1 MEIDFPRGFLT
12 FAGMKTLPL
21 WLALVLGPASIH
33 AEETRVFRSSDGK
46 PLTASFQGSSGGT
59 VTLKRDDG
67 KVFELPL
74 SRLSAEDQAYVKE
87 QAAKA
92 GDSAKAL
99 NTAAGHAISNGEPL
113 AARKAEEIA
122 SALQLRPESKSKYG
136 KSWRLYAAFAKDY
149 ELFGAMPYSVALYAD
164 EDGLATALS
173 IVYANKG
180 DFGSTAGFAQ
190 DHFKGGSVAP
200 PSSLEEAMNRDETSV
215 SKALSQVLGEGKTE
229 RYGEGKTRRTITR
242 WDWNGHAFLL
252 SNEEGEYVSL
262 AVVPTATADS
272 GGRTALTRDAEVKAR
287 LAASVVREPN
297 GDVHITQIPMVDQG
311 PKGYCVPATFER
323 VMRTMGLEADMYLL
337 AMVGQSGMGG
347 GTSVELLLDNLR
359 HQVLSKGRR
368 IKEDDI
374 KELRIRDVK
383 RYIDEGIPVMWRLCS
398 MEAYNEAADKNTKER
413 AKVTDWQAHAAAI
426 VTDNASLV
434 ESPKPAANYHL
445 CMIIGYNEATDELAV
460 SDSWGA
466 RFELRWV
473 PLAVANWASNGSL
486 VMILP

>member
-1 MEIDFPRGFLT
+1 
-12 FAGMKTLPL
+12 MKVLPL
-21 WLALVLGPASIH
+21 YLAFALWSGFAA
-33 AEETRVFRSSDGK
+33 AEEIRVFHSSDGK
-46 PLTASFQGSSGGT
+46 ALSASFQGSAGGK
-59 VTLKRDDG
+59 VTLKREDG

-74 SRLSAEDQAYVKE
+74 TRLSADDQAYIKD
-87 QAAKA
+87 QTSKA
-92 GDSAKAL
+92 GDSAKGL
-99 NTAAGHAISNGEPL
+99 NTAAGHDISNGEPF
-113 AARKAEEIA
+113 ASRKAEEIA
-122 SALQLRPESKSKYG
+122 QALQLRPESKSKYG

-164 EDGLATALS
+164 EDGHATALS

-190 DHFKGGSVAP
+190 DHFKGTSSAP
-200 PSSLEEAMNRDETSV
+200 PKSLDEAMKRDEATV
-215 SKALSQVLGEGKTE
+215 SKALTTVLGAGKTE

-272 GGRTALTRDAEVKAR
+272 GGRTAMTRDAVVKAR
-287 LAASVVREPN
+287 LVSSVVTDPN
-297 GDVHITQIPMVDQG
+297 GDVHVTEIPMVDQG

-337 AMVGQSGMGG
+337 AMVGQSAAGG

-368 IKEDDI
+368 IKEENI
-374 KELRIRDVK
+374 KQLRIRDVK
-383 RYIDEGIPVMWRLCS
+383 RYIDQGIPVMWRLCS
-398 MEAYNEAADKNTKER
+398 MPAYNEAADKDTAER
-413 AKVTDWQAHAAAI
+413 AKVTDWKQHAAKI
-426 VTDNASLV
+426 VTEFADLV
-434 ESPKPAANYHL
+434 KSPKPADNYHL
-445 CMIIGYNEATDELAV
+445 CMIIGYNEATQELAV
-460 SDSWGA
+460 SDSWGPQ
-466 RFELRWV
+466 FELRWV

>member
-1 MEIDFPRGFLT
+1 MKALLLCLS
-12 FAGMKTLPL
+12 FAL
-21 WLALVLGPASIH
+21 WSALAT
-33 AEETRVFRSSDGK
+33 AEEMRVFHSTDGK
-46 PLTASFQGSSGGT
+46 ALTASFQGVSHDQ
-59 VTLKRDDG
+59 VTLKREDG

-74 SRLSAEDQAYVKE
+74 DRLSAEDQSYIKE
-87 QAAKA
+87 HAAKA

-99 NTAAGHAISNGEPL
+99 NKAAGHDFSNGEPL

-122 SALQLRPESKSKYG
+122 QALQLRPESKSKYG

-149 ELFGAMPYSVALYAD
+149 QLFGAMPYSVALYAD
-164 EDGLATALS
+164 EDGLATTLS

-190 DHFKGGSVAP
+190 DHFKGGSVAAP
-200 PSSLEEAMNRDETSV
+200 KSLEEAMKRDETTV
-215 SKALSQVLGEGKTE
+215 NLALTAVLGAGKTE
-229 RYGEGKTRRTITR
+229 RYGEGKTRRSVTR
-242 WDWNGHAFLL
+242 WDWNGHSFLL

-262 AVVPTATADS
+262 GIVPTATADS

-287 LAASVVREPN
+287 LTSSVVTDPN

-337 AMVGQSGMGG
+337 AMVGQSGAGG

-368 IKEDDI
+368 IKEDSV

-398 MEAYNEAADKNTKER
+398 MKAYNEAADKITAER
-413 AKVTDWQAHAAAI
+413 SKVTDWPGHAAKITTEFAEL
-426 VTDNASLV
+426 AK
-434 ESPKPAANYHL
+434 SPKPASNYHL
-445 CMIIGYNEATDELAV
+445 CMIIGYNEATQELAV

>member
-1 MEIDFPRGFLT
+1 
-12 FAGMKTLPL
+12 MKNLPACL
-21 WLALVLGPASIH
+21 LLALWSGIAD
-33 AEETRVFRSSDGK
+33 AEEIRVFHSSDGK
-46 PLTASFQGSSGGT
+46 AISASFQGTIDGK
-59 VTLKRDDG
+59 VTLKRGDG

-74 SRLSAEDQAYVKE
+74 TRLSAEDQTYVKQ

-92 GDSAKAL
+92 GDSAKGL
-99 NTAAGHAISNGEPL
+99 NTAAGHAISNGEPFVS
-113 AARKAEEIA
+113 RKAEEIA
-122 SALQLRPESKSKYG
+122 QALQLRPESKSKYG

-164 EDGLATALS
+164 KDGLATALS

-190 DHFKGGSVAP
+190 DHFKASSAAP
-200 PSSLEEAMNRDETSV
+200 PKSLEEAMNRDETTV
-215 SKALSQVLGEGKTE
+215 SEALTRVLGEGKTE
-229 RYGEGKTRRTITR
+229 RYGEGKTRRSVTR

-252 SNEEGEYVSL
+252 SNEAGEYVSL

-272 GGRTALTRDAEVKAR
+272 GGRTALTRDADIKAR
-287 LAASVVREPN
+287 LASSVVRDPN
-297 GDVHITQIPMVDQG
+297 GDVHITEIPMVDQG

-337 AMVGQSGMGG
+337 AMVGQSGAGG

-368 IKEDDI
+368 IKEESI

-398 MEAYNEAADKNTKER
+398 MESYNETADKNTLER
-413 AKVTDWQAHAAAI
+413 AKVTDWQAFAGKIA
-426 VTDNASLV
+426 TENESLV
-434 ESPKPAANYHL
+434 KSPKPTANYHL
-445 CMIIGYNEATDELAV
+445 CMIIGYNETTRELAV
-460 SDSWGA
+460 SDSWGPS
-466 RFELRWV
+466 FELRWV
-473 PLAVANWASNGSL
+473 PLDVANWANNGSL

>member
-1 MEIDFPRGFLT
+1 
-12 FAGMKTLPL
+12 MKALPL
-21 WLALVLGPASIH
+21 CLSLVLCSGFAA
-33 AEETRVFRSSDGK
+33 AEEMRVFHSSDGK
-46 PLTASFQGSSGGT
+46 ALNASFQGSTGGK
-59 VTLKRDDG
+59 VTLKREDG

-74 SRLSAEDQAYVKE
+74 TRLSADDQAYIKE
-87 QAAKA
+87 QASKA
-92 GDSAKAL
+92 GDSAKGL
-99 NTAAGHAISNGEPL
+99 NTAAGHAISNGEPF
-113 AARKAEEIA
+113 ASRKAEEIA
-122 SALQLRPESKSKYG
+122 QALQLRPESKSKYG
-136 KSWRLYAAFAKDY
+136 KSWRLYAAFTKDY
-149 ELFGAMPYSVALYAD
+149 ELFGTMPYSVALYAD
-164 EDGLATALS
+164 EAGHATALS

-190 DHFKGGSVAP
+190 DHFKGGSVAAP
-200 PSSLEEAMNRDETSV
+200 KSLEEAMNRDEATV
-215 SKALSQVLGEGKTE
+215 NKALTTVLGEGKTE
-229 RYGEGKTRRTITR
+229 RYGEGKTRRTVTR

-272 GGRTALTRDAEVKAR
+272 GGRTAMTRDAEVKAR
-287 LAASVVREPN
+287 LASSVVTDPN

-337 AMVGQSGMGG
+337 AMVGQSGAGG

-398 MEAYNEAADKNTKER
+398 MEAYNEAADKNTAER
-413 AKVTDWQAHAAAI
+413 AKVTDWKEFAAKIA
-426 VTDNASLV
+426 TDHTALV

-445 CMIIGYNEATDELAV
+445 CMIIGYNETTQELAV

-473 PLAVANWASNGSL
+473 PLAVANWASKGSL
-486 VMILP
+486 IMILP

>member
-1 MEIDFPRGFLT
+1 MKALPFCLSLALWSG
-12 FAGMKTLPL
+12 FAG
-21 WLALVLGPASIH
+21 
-33 AEETRVFRSSDGK
+33 AEEMRVFHSSDGK
-46 PLTASFQGSSGGT
+46 ALSASFQGCISGK
-59 VTLKRDDG
+59 VTLKREDG

-74 SRLSAEDQAYVKE
+74 SRLSADDQAYIKN
-87 QAAKA
+87 QASKA
-92 GDSAKAL
+92 GDSAKGL
-99 NTAAGHAISNGEPL
+99 NSAAGHDISNGEPF
-113 AARKAEEIA
+113 AARNAEEIA
-122 SALQLRPESKSKYG
+122 QALQLRPESKSKYG

-164 EDGLATALS
+164 EDGHATALS

-190 DHFKGGSVAP
+190 DHFKGSSTAP
-200 PSSLEEAMNRDETSV
+200 PKSLEEAMNRDQATIT
-215 SKALSQVLGEGKTE
+215 KALTSVLGEGKTE
-229 RYGEGKTRRTITR
+229 RYGEGKTRRTVTR
-242 WDWNGHAFLL
+242 WDWNGHAFLV

-272 GGRTALTRDAEVKAR
+272 GGRTAMTRDAEVKAR
-287 LAASVVREPN
+287 LISSVVTDPN

-337 AMVGQSGMGG
+337 AMVGQSAAGG
-347 GTSVELLLDNLR
+347 GTSVERLLDNLR

-368 IKEDDI
+368 IKEDSI
-374 KELRIRDVK
+374 KQLRIRDVS
-383 RYIDEGIPVMWRLCS
+383 RYIDQGIPVMWRLCS
-398 MEAYNEAADKNTKER
+398 MKAYNEAADTNTAER
-413 AKVTDWQAHAAAI
+413 AKVTDWQEHAAKIA
-426 VTDNASLV
+426 TEYADLV
-434 ESPKPAANYHL
+434 KSPKPADNYHL
-445 CMIIGYNEATDELAV
+445 CMIIGYNEATQELAV